1 MSSFDDSPFRYTII
15 SGTTNVSVGQINDL
29 TPSGVVVIPNTVDNG
44 GTTYNVTTIEDFAF
58 AFCSNLT
65 SIDIPDSVTT
75 MQDNTFRNCSNLATV
90 TIGNSVTTI
99 GKGAFQFCSNL
110 ATLLFRG
117 NTLSITVGSFLF
129 DFVDPNSSRKIT
141 FEDTTNAGTGT
152 GGINGNLLG
161 QVKDITSNHQVYPIG
176 DTTLGAQIFANPF
189 CFAFDTKI
197 LTVTDSGKEMYV
209 PIQELKQG
217 DLVKTYNDT
226 PKKIRYV
233 SKSTIRNG
241 GENKKLRLY
250 KKVKTESN
258 GLLEDL
264 TMTGAHALLLD
275 EKDPEYQNR
284 KFIHKFGN
292 YGSKK
297 IHDKCLMKC
306 GLSPDFEEVQDTE
319 EHPVYHVLLENEKGE
334 VEIYGIWAN
343 GVLVESCKS

>member
-1 MSSFDDSPFRYTII
+1 M
-15 SGTTNVSVGQINDL
+15 
-29 TPSGVVVIPNTVDNG
+29 
-44 GTTYNVTTIEDFAF
+44 
-58 AFCSNLT
+58 
-65 SIDIPDSVTT
+65 
-75 MQDNTFRNCSNLATV
+75 
-90 TIGNSVTTI
+90 
-99 GKGAFQFCSNL
+99 
-110 ATLLFRG
+110 G
-117 NTLSITVGSFLF
+117 NTLSITSVGTNLFAEVGS
-129 DFVDPNSSRKIT
+129 NSTRTIT
-141 FEDTTNAGTGT
+141 FWYTTNAN
-152 GGINGNLLG
+152 GIDSTLLG
-161 QVKDITSNHQVYPIG
+161 QVQGITDNGVVSPIG
-176 DTTLGAQIFANPF
+176 TSGAQIFADPN

-197 LTVTDSGKEMYV
+197 LTVSDSGKEMYV

>member
-1 MSSFDDSPFRYTII
+1 MSFTDANFTYTII
-15 SGTTNVSVGQINDL
+15 TGTSNVSVAKQNDA
-29 TPSGVVVIPNTVDNG
+29 TPSGIVTIPSTVTNG
-44 GTTYNVTTIEDFAF
+44 SSTYNVTTIGNSVFKD
-58 AFCSNLT
+58 CSSLT
-65 SIDIPDSVTT
+65 SIVIPDSVTT
-75 MQDNTFRNCSNLATV
+75 IEEYAFVNCYSLATV
-90 TIGNSVTTI
+90 TIGISVTTI
-99 GKGAFQFCSNL
+99 GDGAFRSCSL

-117 NTLSITVGSFLF
+117 NTLSITSLATNLFFNVGS
-129 DFVDPNSSRKIT
+129 NATRTIT
-141 FEDTTNAGTGT
+141 FWYTTNDGTED
-152 GGINGNLLG
+152 GGINSSLLG
-161 QVKDITSNHQVYPIG
+161 QVKGITDNKVVYPIG
-176 DTTLGAQIFANPF
+176 DTTSGAQIFRDPN

-275 EKDPEYQNR
+275 EKDSEFKNR